1 MNTLSLSRL
10 NEFIRRAVTANFLE
24 AVWITAEVIQAKL
37 NRGHYYIDLVEK
49 NNDEV
54 IAQSSAVIW
63 KSDLITIQRY
73 NPANLELILKEGN
86 EIRVQ
91 VLVDYNIRYGL
102 KLIIQNIDSS
112 YTLGKI
118 AQNRIEIIQRLQEE
132 KLWQRNKLQKLPS
145 VIKKIAVIS
154 SLSSAGKKDFED
166 ELLNNEWQYQFS
178 VVYYQASMQGE
189 NSEKEIAKAF
199 EEIDKSLNT
208 FDLICIIRGGGS
220 KLDLLNFDSYLIA
233 KYISVSTLPVITGI
247 GHLIDES
254 IADLSAF
261 QSLKTP
267 TATAN
272 FILQHNIKFEIQIDS
287 LLQKLNNSLRYF
299 IQTEK
304 NYLEQLNLSLIQRKE
319 IQLLQKEKEITKSEN
334 LIKNLAKAQIQ
345 KSEIRLLAFEK
356 INYSLDPTIAL
367 QNGFV
372 LVEQAG
378 LRIKRKNQLNLSEGI
393 GILFQD
399 GKVEITK

>member
-10 NEFIRRAVTANFLE
+10 NEFIRRAVAANFLE

-49 NNDEV
+49 NNEEV

-73 NPANLELILKEGN
+73 NPANLDLILQEGN
-86 EIRVQ
+86 EIRVH

-145 VIKKIAVIS
+145 VIKNIAVIS

-166 ELLNNEWQYQFS
+166 ELQNNEWQYKFN
-178 VVYYQASMQGE
+178 VDYYQSSMQGE
-189 NSEKEIAKAF
+189 NSEKEIVLAF
-199 EEIDKSLNT
+199 EEIEKNINN

-254 IADLSAF
+254 IADLCAF

-272 FILQHNIKFEIQIDS
+272 FILQHNVKFEIQLDT
-287 LLQKLNNSLRYF
+287 LLQKLNNALYYF
-299 IQTEK
+299 LQTEN
-304 NYLEQLNLSLIQRKE
+304 NYLEQLNRSILQRKE
-319 IQLLQKEKEITKSEN
+319 IHLLKKEKEITKSEN
-334 LIKNLAKAQIQ
+334 LIYSLAKAQIQ
-345 KSEIRLLAFEK
+345 KNEIQLLAYEK

-367 QNGFV
+367 QNGFA
-372 LVEQAG
+372 LIEQSG
-378 LRIKRKNQLNLSEGI
+378 IRIKRKKQLNLNEGI
-393 GILFQD
+393 GIVFQD
-399 GKVEITK
+399 GKVEISK

>member
-1 MNTLSLSRL
+1 M
-10 NEFIRRAVTANFLE
+10 AANFLE

-49 NNDEV
+49 NNEEV

-73 NPANLELILKEGN
+73 NPANLDLILQEGN
-86 EIRVQ
+86 EIRVH

-118 AQNRIEIIQRLQEE
+118 AQNRIEIIQKLQEE

-145 VIKKIAVIS
+145 VIKNIAVIS

-166 ELLNNEWQYQFS
+166 ELQNNEWQYKFN
-178 VVYYQASMQGE
+178 VDYYQSSMQGE
-189 NSEKEIAKAF
+189 NSEKEIVLAF
-199 EEIDKSLNT
+199 DEIEKNINN

-254 IADLSAF
+254 IADLCAF

-272 FILQHNIKFEIQIDS
+272 FILQHNVKFEIQLDT
-287 LLQKLNNSLRYF
+287 LLQKLNNALYYF
-299 IQTEK
+299 LQTEN
-304 NYLEQLNLSLIQRKE
+304 NYLEQLNRSILQRKE
-319 IQLLQKEKEITKSEN
+319 IHLLKKEKEITKSEN
-334 LIKNLAKAQIQ
+334 LIYSLAKAQIQ
-345 KSEIRLLAFEK
+345 KNEIQLLAYEK

-367 QNGFV
+367 QNGFA
-372 LVEQAG
+372 LIEQSG
-378 LRIKRKNQLNLSEGI
+378 IRIKRKKQLNLNEGI
-393 GILFQD
+393 GIVFQD
-399 GKVEITK
+399 GKVEISK

>member
-10 NEFIRRAVTANFLE
+10 NEYIRRAVAANFLE

-49 NNDEV
+49 NNEEV

-73 NPANLELILKEGN
+73 NPANLDLILQEGN
-86 EIRVQ
+86 EIRVH

-118 AQNRIEIIQRLQEE
+118 AQNRIEIIQKLQEE

-145 VIKKIAVIS
+145 VIKNIAVIS

-166 ELLNNEWQYQFS
+166 ELQNNEWQYKFN
-178 VVYYQASMQGE
+178 VDYYQSSMQGE
-189 NSEKEIAKAF
+189 NSEKEIVLAF
-199 EEIDKSLNT
+199 DEIEKNINN

-254 IADLSAF
+254 IADLCAF

-272 FILQHNIKFEIQIDS
+272 FILQHNVKFEIQLDT
-287 LLQKLNNSLRYF
+287 LLQKLNNSLYYF
-299 IQTEK
+299 LQTEN
-304 NYLEQLNLSLIQRKE
+304 NYLEQLNRSILQRKE
-319 IQLLQKEKEITKSEN
+319 IHLLKKEKEITKSEN
-334 LIKNLAKAQIQ
+334 LIYSLAKAQIQ
-345 KSEIRLLAFEK
+345 KNEIQLLAYEK

-367 QNGFV
+367 LNGFA
-372 LVEQAG
+372 LIEQSG
-378 LRIKRKNQLNLSEGI
+378 IRIKRKKQLNLNKGI
-393 GILFQD
+393 GIVFQD
-399 GKVEITK
+399 GKVEISK